1 MASVMSL
8 RPHKVRTAQRDWRNM
23 LVSIILYICGYED
36 IDTVRKTSEMLVS
49 CSDVQYS
56 FGSFDSFDIETE
68 YIAAAAENAPV
79 YAELFGDAGSTAV
92 SGNKAGHD
100 IADGMK
106 FIDLSLR
113 NYQTV
118 AQLKNASLSYA
129 SGEYVVF
136 VQPGEI
142 WQEDTF
148 ARLIESIAAG
158 HAGEADKDFEN
169 LIMAGDSDI
178 GAYAFSKDALC
189 SCGGFNGRLSCGED
203 FELALRILDGE
214 SGASKSVSSDADGED
229 GTAENA
235 GRDIDIANGAADN
248 SGGAANS
255 GGNAGGMGI
264 GSLNKKSALRKAGF
278 VVDKKAPKP
287 VFQEHYNTYAYIIGR
302 YAARLRADGVFD
314 AALMRYV
321 REAQD
326 FGVQEYFMGLLEKMV
341 SRQKEYY
348 EIDDAS
354 RPVLIYMGDPICF
367 DVLISFA
374 HNFADEL
381 QKHGIPVII
390 YDMAKEGTTGLA
402 EFVGGRFRAVV
413 GFQTALFSVRMKNS
427 DELVNN
433 LISAPKINFLYDHP
447 LYLYYHFTLELE
459 NYYVLTQDEDYAS
472 YINKHYPLIKKS
484 FHLPP
489 AGIELSDSERVR
501 WEDKIYDIV
510 FVASYHDYRERTLA
524 LETQTDSQIKPV
536 AKKLLEKMKAE
547 PDMTAEEALAAVL
560 AESGTVVSTNEFG
573 VLLNK
578 CMDACRVVMF
588 YYREKVME
596 TMLDAG
602 LTIHAFGESWKNC
615 PLSCRSNL
623 VIHPDVSYA
632 EGIRIMAQSKIALN
646 VMSWHKAGMT
656 ERIANTML
664 NGTVC
669 LTDKT
674 RYLEKHFRDGKDIVM
689 FELARLDSLPAKV
702 KELLA
707 DDARMRS
714 IAAAGYENASKNH
727 RWSDRA
733 ESFIDMLDNGVFAE

>member
-1 MASVMSL
+1 
-8 RPHKVRTAQRDWRNM
+8 M
-23 LVSIILYICGYED
+23 LVSLILYICGYED
-36 IDTVRKTSEMLVS
+36 ADVVRETVEMLVRH
-49 CSDVQYS
+49 SDS
-56 FGSFDSFDIETE
+56 KHKFDSFNIETE
-68 YIAAAAENAPV
+68 YIAAIAENAQN
-79 YAELFGDAGSTAV
+79 YAGLFGDIGNDITGS
-92 SGNKAGHD
+92 
-100 IADGMK
+100 IK
-106 FIDLSLR
+106 FIDLSFR

-118 AQLKNASLSYA
+118 AQLKNASLSHA

-136 VQPGEI
+136 VQPGEV

-148 ARLIESIAAG
+148 RLLIQSIAADP
-158 HAGEADKDFEN
+158 AGEADRDFEK

-178 GAYAFSKDALC
+178 EAYVFSKDALC
-189 SCGGFNGRLSCGED
+189 KSGGFNGKLGCGEG
-203 FELALRILDGE
+203 FELALRILDDE
-214 SGASKSVSSDADGED
+214 SGAA
-229 GTAENA
+229 
-235 GRDIDIANGAADN
+235 
-248 SGGAANS
+248 SGGSMHVKA
-255 GGNAGGMGI
+255 
-264 GSLNKKSALRKAGF
+264 SLRPAGF
-278 VVDKKAPKP
+278 VIDARAAKP

-302 YAARLRADGVFD
+302 YAAKLRSRGIFD
-314 AALMRYV
+314 KALMRYV
-321 REAQD
+321 QEAQG

-348 EIDDAS
+348 EVDDAS

-402 EFVGGRFRAVV
+402 EFVGKRFRAVV
-413 GFQTALFSVRMKNS
+413 GFQTALYSVRMKNS

-489 AGIELSDSERVR
+489 AGIELSDSESVK

-524 LETQTDSQIKPV
+524 LEIQTDSGTKPV
-536 AKKLLEKMKAE
+536 AKKLLEKMKAY
-547 PDMTAEEALAAVL
+547 PNMTAEEALAAVL
-560 AESGTVVSTNEFG
+560 AESGAVVSANEFG

-596 TMLDAG
+596 TLLDAG
-602 LTIHAFGESWKNC
+602 LIIHAFGESWKNC
-615 PLSCRSNL
+615 PLSCRDNL
-623 VIHPDVSYA
+623 VIHLDVSYE

-669 LTDKT
+669 LTDRTK
-674 RYLEKHFRDGKDIVM
+674 YLEKHFEDGKDIVM
-689 FELARLDSLPAKV
+689 FDLAKLDRLPAKV
-702 KELLA
+702 KALLS
-707 DDARMRS
+707 DEARMRS
-714 IAAAGYENASKNH
+714 IAAAGYENASQNH
-727 RWSDRA
+727 RWSNRA
-733 ESFIDMLDNGVFAE
+733 EGFIDMLDNGVFAE